1 MNEFEY
7 TKEQGIELLDKLL
20 LPKGYEK
27 VEEKNESK
35 WFKIYNCEENDC
47 AWVEATITLDLEAFV
62 KPVVED
68 YIDGFCVNS
77 YSCGGYEG
85 AEWEVEELITIM
97 KKASKEVSKDLDE
110 VFKIFQETFAEKKP
124 DNIYTLVIKYT
135 DYGEFDEDGLPGVE
149 AIHEDEYES
158 LEEALKEFYT
168 GLSLNDGVELYRGNK
183 EITYDVLED
192 ESLFKTY
199 YNNKEAVSYGHFKY
213 LAYEQA
219 WECVKEYT
227 EEGYSKLIH
236 DYVAEG
242 IIR

>member
-27 VEEKNESK
+27 VEDRDEPV
-35 WFKIYNCEENDC
+35 WFKEHNTESDWH
-47 AWVEATITLDLEAFV
+47 WVETTITLDLEAFV
-62 KPVVED
+62 KPVSD
-68 YIDGFCVNS
+68 ARDGLFIKSYGELYGSDEEVNDFITVLKQ
-77 YSCGGYEG
+77 
-85 AEWEVEELITIM
+85 AKDEV
-97 KKASKEVSKDLDE
+97 AKDLDE
-110 VFKIFQETFAEKKP
+110 VFKVFQETFAEKKP
-124 DNIYTLVIKYT
+124 DNIYTLVTKWD

-149 AIHEDEYES
+149 TTREDEYDS

-168 GLSLNDGVELYRGNK
+168 CLSFNDGVELYRGNK
-183 EITYDVLED
+183 DITYDVLED

-199 YNNKEAVSYGHFKY
+199 YNNKEAVSNSDFKY
-213 LAYEQA
+213 LTYEQA

-227 EEGYSKLIH
+227 EEGYSELLH
-236 DYVAEG
+236 DYVDKG